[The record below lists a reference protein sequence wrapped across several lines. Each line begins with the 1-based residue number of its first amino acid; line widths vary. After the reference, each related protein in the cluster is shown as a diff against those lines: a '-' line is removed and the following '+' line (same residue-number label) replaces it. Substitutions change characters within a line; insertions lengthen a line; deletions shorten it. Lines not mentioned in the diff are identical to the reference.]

1 MDLILKRAALATI
14 TVAGAVF
21 TVLGVFA
28 VVLLF
33 QVSGAVENASQ
44 DEHTIAVQANKDEQ
58 AIAAKA
64 MMLLDKAG
72 ATFDKINAPCTGF
85 HGSVTCGTLAQVDQ
99 TAKNFGIVAGQ
110 TTEQVKQSGLLIEAA
125 TQNMN
130 TVGYHVS
137 DVADSLKGTAQ
148 ATTAAVH
155 QATMDLAT
163 ANSVIAS
170 SQPLIAHLNDVA
182 TSANTAVLDFDAAEK
197 DPNWSIVLKRAA
209 EIMTS
214 GSSIMATTDSIE
226 KKLAECTLHPRLSC
240 SLKSDVIF
248 GAQVAGYILSVLH

>member
-14 TVAGAVF
+14 TVVGAVF
-21 TVLGVFA
+21 TFLGVFA
-28 VVLLF
+28 IVLLF
-33 QVSGAVENASQ
+33 QVSGFIKNASQ

-85 HGSVTCGTLAQVDQ
+85 HGSATCGTLAQIDQ

-110 TTEQVKQSGLLIEAA
+110 TTEQVKQSGLLIEVA

-137 DVADSLKGTAQ
+137 EVADSLNQTAK
-148 ATTAAVH
+148 ATTVAVN
-155 QATMDLAT
+155 QATMDFAT

-170 SQPLIAHLNDVA
+170 AQPVLAKAATLEDAFTVTANDFDKLSKSESIAEFMTGLSKSSTDVA
-182 TSANTAVLDFDAAEK
+182 TILDVLTKKVQEYFGPK
-197 DPNWSIVLKRAA
+197 KKHWYNWLETIGQD
-209 EIMTS
+209 S
-214 GSSIMATTDSIE
+214 GSA
-226 KKLAECTLHPRLSC
+226 LYWAFRLT
-240 SLKSDVIF
+240 
-248 GAQVAGYILSVLH
+248 H